1 MDYNDGGWVH
11 VTKRRNKYL
20 YHMESGTLTI
30 YSASAGSGKTFRLAG
45 IYLAHLFKS
54 RYNYRK
60 ILAVTFTNKATA
72 EMKNRILDQLFYL
85 SIGGKSEYLPELL
98 KKTRMREESLRK
110 EAGEILFS
118 ILHDFSRFSVCTIDA
133 FFQKVLRAFTR
144 EMGLNSGF
152 NIELDHSIILA
163 TAVDEMIASSAEDP
177 QLRNWLNQY
186 VMVKLEDEK
195 SWDLRGDIM
204 KLAEELFKEKYRI
217 LSDQQRTNLENK
229 DFLLGYIK
237 KIQDLKRNF
246 EEKLVDLGKKCE
258 QIFSEKGLDD
268 DMFYHKGKG
277 IPGYI
282 RSLANGNITDANS
295 YVLKILDDPP
305 VWSSGKPDPPLE
317 EAINGGLDKYM
328 KEAIRFYNSN
338 IVYYNSSDVI
348 LKNIYALG
356 ILSDVLNKVH
366 QVANSENSFLL
377 SEAGEV
383 LSLITGE
390 DQAPFIYEKIGNI
403 YENYMI
409 DEFQDTSLLQWKNI
423 KPLIDE
429 SMGRGSDN
437 LVVGDLKQSIYRWR
451 NSDWKILAGM
461 KDMLVD
467 GKRYL
472 SEPLL
477 TNWRSRTN
485 IIRFNNSLFTLIPA
499 QIEEELQEDH
509 ALTDFKNLYAEAIQ
523 VDPGK
528 RNDGF
533 VRIEFIDDEREES
546 TEQNKAKRGKII
558 RKWEDIVLEKLP
570 SVIEAVQ
577 DKGYKASD
585 IGIIVR
591 EAKEGEAVVKRMIEY
606 GAGATEEKKQKYNYN
621 IVSND
626 SLSLSRSPVIT
637 FIISVIKVLNNPVDM
652 ISRAQMVRFYLL
664 ATEREDPD
672 RIQLF
677 RDSMENSSHNCYPE
691 GYEKFMKTAGQL
703 PLFETTESIIEFF
716 GLGKYSWNVAYLNAF
731 QDLVLAFSG
740 TRSADLQSFLE
751 WWEISKDK
759 ESVVLPANQDAAR
772 VFTIHKSKGLEFRIV
787 ILPFISWNLDH
798 KSLKQPILWVQPG
811 SEPFN
816 ELGIVPVK
824 YGKALTD
831 TIFAEDYGDEKFSV
845 HIDNI
850 NLLYVSLT
858 RAIDAVW
865 GFAPETPGT
874 GEKIASVLKNTI
886 MSDENPAGE
895 SGGML
900 SQFYSVE
907 NKIFEFGEIPQIRPI
922 NGMNRDLLSM
932 SYKVSRKPGSLRLK
946 LHGENYFSEGG
957 EALREKISYGKM
969 MHTVF
974 ESIDTRDDIPGVVN
988 QLVLEGRI
996 ALSKAHQI
1004 EKRLKELISSTPASE
1019 WFTPGLNVM
1028 KEAEILLPSGQTRRP
1043 DRIIIKGNDT
1053 IIIDFKFG
1061 EEHEHYAGQIN
1072 RYRNLLKEMGYKDI
1086 KGYLWY
1092 VDKNK
1097 IVEA

>member
-1 MDYNDGGWVH
+1 MSQGI
-11 VTKRRNKYL
+11 
-20 YHMESGTLTI
+20 LTI

-72 EMKNRILDQLFYL
+72 EMKNRILDQLYNL
-85 SIGGKSEYLPELL
+85 ATGGKSEYLLELM
-98 KKTRMREESLRK
+98 KETGMSEENLRNK
-110 EAGEILFS
+110 AGEILFS

-144 EMGLNSGF
+144 EMNLNSGF

-163 TAVDEMIASSAEDP
+163 TAVDEMIASSAEDT
-177 QLRNWLNQY
+177 QLQNWLNHY
-186 VMVKLEDEK
+186 VMVKLEEEK
-195 SWDLRGDIM
+195 SWDLRGDIVS
-204 KLAEELFKEKYRI
+204 LAEELFKEKYRI
-217 LSDQQRTNLENK
+217 LSDQQRANLENK
-229 DFLLGYIK
+229 DFLLGYIR
-237 KIQDLKRNF
+237 KIRHLKRSF

-258 QIFSEKGLDD
+258 QIYSEKGLTD
-268 DMFYHKGKG
+268 DMFYYKGTG

-282 RSLANGNITDANS
+282 RSLAIGKIKDPNS

-305 VWSSGKPDPPLE
+305 VWSSGKPAPQLE
-317 EAINGGLDKYM
+317 EAINDGLDRYL
-328 KEAIRFYNSN
+328 KEAIHFYNSN
-338 IVYYNSSDVI
+338 IINYNSSDVI

-356 ILSDVLNKVH
+356 ILSDVLKKVH
-366 QVANSENSFLL
+366 EVATSENSFLL

-383 LSLITGE
+383 LSQITGG

-409 DEFQDTSLLQWKNI
+409 DEFQDTSLLQWKNLS
-423 KPLIDE
+423 PLIIE

-437 LVVGDLKQSIYRWR
+437 LVVGDVKQSIYRWR
-451 NSDWKILAGM
+451 NSDWKILAEM
-461 KDMLVD
+461 KDKLVD

-472 SEPLL
+472 SKPLL

-485 IIRFNNSLFTLIPA
+485 IIRFNNSLFTLIPS
-499 QIEEELQEDH
+499 QIGEEFEEDH

-523 VDPGK
+523 IDPDKCNG
-528 RNDGF
+528 GF
-533 VRIEFIDDEREES
+533 IRIEFIDDEREDN
-546 TEQNKAKRGKII
+546 TGQNNAKRGKII

-570 SVIEAVQ
+570 SVIETVQ

-591 EAKEGEAVVKRMIEY
+591 EARDGEAVVRRMIGY
-606 GAGATEEKKQKYNYN
+606 GTSAGEEKRQKYNYN

-626 SLSLSRSPVIT
+626 SLSLSRSPVLT
-637 FIISVIKVLNNPVDM
+637 FIISVIKLLNNPDDM

-664 ATEREDPD
+664 ATERQDQD
-672 RIQLF
+672 RIPLS
-677 RDSMENSSHNCYPE
+677 RDSIEDNCFPE
-691 GYEKFMKTAGQL
+691 GYEKFMKNAGQL

-716 GLGKYSWNVAYLNAF
+716 GLGEYSWNVAYLNAF
-731 QDLVLAFSG
+731 QDLVLGFSG
-740 TRSADLQSFLE
+740 TKGADLQSFLD
-751 WWEISKDK
+751 WWETTGNR
-759 ESVVLPANQDAAR
+759 ETVVLPANQDAAR

-798 KSLKQPILWVQPG
+798 KSLKQNILWVQPG
-811 SEPFN
+811 SAPFN
-816 ELGIVPVK
+816 DLGVVPVR
-824 YGKALTD
+824 YGKALAD
-831 TIFAEDYGDEKFSV
+831 TIFAGDYSDERFSV

-850 NLLYVSLT
+850 NLLYVSMT
-858 RAIDAVW
+858 RAIDAIW
-865 GFAPETPGT
+865 GFAPESPDS
-874 GEKIASVLKNTI
+874 GEKIAGVLKKAI
-886 MSDENPAGE
+886 MSDENPAKE
-895 SGGML
+895 SGIIL
-900 SQFYSVE
+900 SNYYSNE
-907 NKIFEFGEIPQIRPI
+907 NRVFEFGEIPETG
-922 NGMNRDLLSM
+922 NVEEMNIDLVSKR
-932 SYKVSRKPGSLRLK
+932 YRVSRKPGSLRLK
-946 LHGENYFSEGG
+946 LHGENYFSEGD
-957 EALREKISYGKM
+957 EALKEKISYGKL
-969 MHTVF
+969 MHSAF
-974 ESIDTRDDIPGVVN
+974 ESIDTVDDVPAAVN
-988 QLVLEGRI
+988 KLVLEGRI
-996 ALSKAHQI
+996 TSSEAHQL
-1004 EKRLKELISSTPASE
+1004 EKRLTELVSTSQTSE

-1043 DRIIIKGNDT
+1043 DRIIIKGNDA

-1061 EEHEHYAGQIN
+1061 EEHHHYAEQIN
-1072 RYRNLLKEMGYKDI
+1072 RYRNLLREMGFMEI